1 MKAKEIWS
9 MTESEIENKV
19 AEFQDK
25 LFKQKMQKSLGQAE
39 NPHKIRQTKRDIARL
54 LTILTE
60 KRSNNGERKPN
71 RNETRARD
79 EKPKPKPKPKPKQ
92 KSKES

>member
-9 MTESEIENKV
+9 MTESEVENKV

-60 KRSNNGERKPN
+60 KRSNDGERKPEGN
-71 RNETRARD
+71 DAKARD
-79 EKPKPKPKPKPKQ
+79 EKSKPKPKSKQ